1 MVLIKKI
8 RKIVQRVVYYDMR
21 EEDIKKIED
30 TIYNI
35 TEGKWYIKDDKV
47 LVFLPEISL
56 EPILI
61 ADFSTSEVDIKN
73 NINFLLC
80 AKDNFVNLIVNRLK
94 TNKNA
99 YDVENEKNKKI
110 IDELKQIEKEKFK
123 LSMIEYKKK
132 AIENKNSSIKL
143 MIIKPTINKIK
154 IEKVKNPRKPNRKT
168 IVKPVPDETLK
179 SEIKYFCSNL
189 KSARTNLFNNNIKDF
204 SI

>member
-80 AKDNFVNLIVNRLK
+80 AKDN
-94 TNKNA
+94 
-99 YDVENEKNKKI
+99 I
-110 IDELKQIEKEKFK
+110 IDLTKE
-123 LSMIEYKKK
+123 
-132 AIENKNSSIKL
+132 
-143 MIIKPTINKIK
+143 
-154 IEKVKNPRKPNRKT
+154 VKRLRS
-168 IVKPVPDETLK
+168 LL
-179 SEIKYFCSNL
+179 NL
-189 KSARTNLFNNNIKDF
+189 NCVDYNI
-204 SI
+204 